1 MKTKQQQR
9 IELVCDYISQHLDEP
24 LSLETLSEVACCS
37 KYHFHRL
44 FVAGV
49 GLSVTKYAQLA
60 RLKRASFRLAFEHQ
74 LKIIDVALEAQF
86 DSPEAFSR
94 AFKRTFTQSPSEFRS
109 KPNWPNWHTQFEF
122 SLPDKKVCPMNVN
135 IVGFK
140 AQPVALLTHQGAANT
155 LMNTAAQFIEWRKE
169 SGFSPVKTSNTYGIP
184 YSDPATTEDDAFR
197 FDFAG
202 SITSPITEN
211 PQGVRNGEIPAGR
224 CAVVRHNGSHD
235 TISDTVYYLYR
246 EWLVQSGEEV
256 RDFPCF
262 FHYLNLIHEVDEC
275 DLQTDIYLPIK

>member
-135 IVGFK
+135 IVDFK
-140 AQPVALLTHQGAANT
+140 AQSVALLTHQGAANT

-169 SGFSPVKTSNTYGIP
+169 SGF
-184 YSDPATTEDDAFR
+184 
-197 FDFAG
+197 
-202 SITSPITEN
+202 
-211 PQGVRNGEIPAGR
+211 
-224 CAVVRHNGSHD
+224 
-235 TISDTVYYLYR
+235 
-246 EWLVQSGEEV
+246 
-256 RDFPCF
+256 
-262 FHYLNLIHEVDEC
+262 
-275 DLQTDIYLPIK
+275 

>member
-1 MKTKQQQR
+1 
-9 IELVCDYISQHLDEP
+9 
-24 LSLETLSEVACCS
+24 
-37 KYHFHRL
+37 
-44 FVAGV
+44 
-49 GLSVTKYAQLA
+49 
-60 RLKRASFRLAFEHQ
+60 
-74 LKIIDVALEAQF
+74 
-86 DSPEAFSR
+86 
-94 AFKRTFTQSPSEFRS
+94 
-109 KPNWPNWHTQFEF
+109 
-122 SLPDKKVCPMNVN
+122 MNVN
-135 IVGFK
+135 IVDFK
-140 AQPVALLTHQGAANT
+140 AQPVALLTHLGAANT
-155 LMNTAAQFIEWRKE
+155 LMNTAAKFIEWRKE
-169 SGFSPVKTSNTYGIP
+169 SGFSPVKTCNTYGIP
-184 YSDPATTEDDAFR
+184 YSDPATTEDHAFR

>member
-9 IELVCDYISQHLDEP
+9 IELACDYISQHLDES
-24 LSLETLSEVACCS
+24 LSLEKLSEVACCS

-49 GLSVTKYAQLA
+49 GISITKYTQLA
-60 RLKRASFRLAFEHQ
+60 RLKRASFRLAFEQ
-74 LKIIDVALEAQF
+74 QIKIIDIALEAQF

-135 IVGFK
+135 IVDFK
-140 AQPVALLTHQGAANT
+140 AQPVALLTHQGSANT
-155 LMNTAAQFIEWRKE
+155 LMNTAAKFIEWRKE
-169 SGFSPVKTSNTYGIP
+169 SGFSPVKTSRTYGIP
-184 YSDPATTEDDAFR
+184 YSDPATTEDHAFR

-202 SITSPITEN
+202 SITRPITEN
-211 PQGVRNGEIPAGR
+211 SQGVRNGEIPAGR

-235 TISDTVYYLYR
+235 TISDMVYYVYR